1 MEKTLKDFIYYL
13 AVEKGLAK
21 NTLESYERDLKGFL
35 SYLHKEAVGGVEEIK
50 RSHILGFMAHL
61 RSKGLAASTV
71 SRSLA
76 SIRSFFHFLMKE
88 RYVQE
93 NPANDMESPKQ
104 EKKLPKVMS
113 MSEIDFLLKQ
123 PDETKTSGIRDKA
136 MLELLYATGIR
147 VTELIDL
154 CINDVN
160 TESGYIRCLGKG
172 SKERIVPIG
181 TLAIQKVKD
190 YIGKGRPKMVKEL
203 NEQALFVNQ
212 HGHRLTRQGFWKIL
226 KKYARQAGI
235 NKEITP
241 HTLRHSF
248 ATHLLENGADLR
260 SVQEMLGHADIS
272 TTQIYTQVSK
282 RKLRDVYERSH
293 PRA

>member
-35 SYLHKEAVGGVEEIK
+35 SYLQKEAVGGVEEIK
-50 RSHILGFMAHL
+50 RSHILGYMAHL

-76 SIRSFFHFLMKE
+76 SIRSFFHFLLKE

-104 EKKLPKVMS
+104 EKKLPKVLS
-113 MSEIDFLLKQ
+113 MSEIDFLLNQ
-123 PDETKTSGIRDKA
+123 PDESKTSGIRDKA

-226 KKYARQAGI
+226 KKYGRQAGI

>member
-35 SYLHKEAVGGVEEIK
+35 SYLQKEAVGGVEEIK
-50 RSHILGFMAHL
+50 RSHILGYMAHL

-76 SIRSFFHFLMKE
+76 SIRSFFHFLLKE

-104 EKKLPKVMS
+104 EKKLPKVLS
-113 MSEIDFLLKQ
+113 MSEIDFLLNQ
-123 PDETKTSGIRDKA
+123 PDESKTSGIRDKA

-154 CINDVN
+154 CLNDVN

-226 KKYARQAGI
+226 KKYGRQAGI

>member
-35 SYLHKEAVGGVEEIK
+35 SYLQKEAVGGVEEIK
-50 RSHILGFMAHL
+50 RSHILGYMAHL

-76 SIRSFFHFLMKE
+76 SIRSFFHFLLKE

-104 EKKLPKVMS
+104 EKKLPKVIS